1 MGAPGQN
8 KMDSAQKSKWPT
20 ARRALAF
27 VAPDRGLLGLLFL
40 VVILMAAIGIINP
53 LIYRYYI
60 NNGILKANYS
70 LIIRLALLV
79 AVLGLAEGGLGLAR
93 SYLSS
98 RVGAQI
104 VLRLRTRLFNHI
116 QQMPL
121 AFFTHTQTG
130 ALVNR
135 VSNDVREAGL
145 AFTDGFSNIIGNL
158 ITVVLTVGAMFALSW
173 RITLAFLVL
182 PPLLLV
188 LTRSAGRRLRAITRE
203 QYDLLS
209 SMNSLMVERFNV
221 AGAYLVKVFGRRH
234 DESQAF
240 ERSAARVSHISI
252 KRTVYGRIFFSSLF
266 VMSSFA
272 TALAYGWGG
281 VLVTKHTVDL
291 GTVVALIAY
300 LAELYSPLV
309 GLSDVQVTVISGLV
323 IFERVFEVFDLS
335 PAIEDKPGAL
345 TVAAGPPTIAFNRV
359 VFRYP
364 SVSEVP
370 LASLESTAISGA
382 AAETPV
388 LCDITFTAEAG
399 QMVALVGR
407 SGAGKTT
414 ITHLLAR
421 LYDIQSGSITLNGI
435 DIRDARLD
443 SLYERIGVVTQEPH
457 FFHDSIRANL
467 LYARPDATEVKIIEA
482 LLSAQILPLITSLPR
497 GLDTIVGEGGY
508 RFSGGEKQ
516 RLAIARVLLKAP
528 DIIILDEATS
538 HLDSESEAA
547 IQKALEKA
555 LAGRTSI
562 VIAHRL
568 STILRANKILV
579 MDKGRIVQCGTHA
592 DLLQMPGVYSA
603 LYQQQFAST
612 QMSGSS

>member
-1 MGAPGQN
+1 
-8 KMDSAQKSKWPT
+8 MDSDQKPKWPT

-27 VAPDRGLLGLLFL
+27 AAPHRGLIGLLLL
-40 VVILMAAIGIINP
+40 VVILTAAIGITNP

-60 NNGILKANYS
+60 NNGILKENYS
-70 LIIRLALLV
+70 LVIRLALLV
-79 AVLGLAEGGLGLAR
+79 AALGLTEGALGLAR

-98 RVGAQI
+98 KIGAQI
-104 VLRLRTRLFNHI
+104 VLRLRTRLFDQI

-121 AFFTHTQTG
+121 AFFVRTRTG

-135 VSNDVREAGL
+135 VSNDVNEAGL
-145 AFTDGFSNIIGNL
+145 AFTDGFSNIVGNL
-158 ITVVLTVGAMFALSW
+158 ITVLLTVGAMFVLSR
-173 RITLAFLVL
+173 RITLGFLIL
-182 PPLLLV
+182 PPLLFV
-188 LTRSAGRRLRAITRE
+188 LTRFAGRRLRAITRE
-203 QYDLLS
+203 QYDLLAG
-209 SMNSLMVERFNV
+209 MNSLMVERFNV

-234 DESQAF
+234 DESQLF
-240 ERSAARVSHISI
+240 ERNAERVTHISI
-252 KRTVYGRIFFSSLF
+252 KRAVYGRIFFSGLF

-272 TALAYGWGG
+272 MALAYGWGG
-281 VLVTKHTVDL
+281 VLAIKHTVDL
-291 GTVVALIAY
+291 GTIVALIAY
-300 LAELYSPLV
+300 LARLYSPLV
-309 GLSDVQVTVISGLV
+309 GLSDVQATIISALV
-323 IFERVFEVFDLS
+323 VFERVFEVFDLP
-335 PAIEDKPGAL
+335 PAIEDKLGAL
-345 TVAAGPPTIAFNRV
+345 SVPAGPPTIAFNHV
-359 VFRYP
+359 FFRYP
-364 SVSEVP
+364 SASDVP
-370 LASLESTAISGA
+370 LASLEPAAISGDM
-382 AAETPV
+382 AETPV
-388 LCDITFTAEAG
+388 LFDITFTAEAG
-399 QMVALVGR
+399 QMVALVGP

-421 LYDIQSGSITLNGI
+421 LYDIESGSITVNGI
-435 DIRDARLD
+435 DIRDTRID

-457 FFHDSIRANL
+457 FFHESVRANL
-467 LYARPDATEVKIIEA
+467 LYARPDATEAKIIEA

-568 STILRANKILV
+568 STILRANKIFV
-579 MDKGRIVQCGTHA
+579 MEKGRIVQCGTHTE
-592 DLLQMPGVYSA
+592 LLQMPGVYSA
-603 LYQQQFAST
+603 LCQQQFASA
-612 QMSGSS
+612 QVSV